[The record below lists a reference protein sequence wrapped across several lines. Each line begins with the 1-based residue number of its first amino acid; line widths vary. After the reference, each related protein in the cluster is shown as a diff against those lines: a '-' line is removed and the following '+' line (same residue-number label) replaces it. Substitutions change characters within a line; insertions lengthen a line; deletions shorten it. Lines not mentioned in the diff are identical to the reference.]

1 MLTETKEQQLLC
13 LAGTLLGSLGKK
25 ENTGDSTAGRG
36 SQTYWGCRGTEKPA
50 QSSSKGTTRAE
61 TSELLGRTC
70 NSNY

>member
-36 SQTYWGCRGTEKPA
+36 SQTWGG
-50 QSSSKGTTRAE
+50 
-61 TSELLGRTC
+61 L
-70 NSNY
+70 